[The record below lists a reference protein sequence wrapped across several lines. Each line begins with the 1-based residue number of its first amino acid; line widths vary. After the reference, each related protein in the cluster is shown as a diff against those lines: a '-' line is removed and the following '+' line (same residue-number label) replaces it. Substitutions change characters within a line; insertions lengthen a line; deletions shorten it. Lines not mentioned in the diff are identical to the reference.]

1 MEEAGAKVQ
10 GATERAATARVLLVQ
25 ALMRVRSWEVE
36 VPSVDSRAVEAVPR
50 EAVGAV
56 PREAVGA
63 VMTMRFGRRKSVGLL
78 KLLEQKRGRRS
89 PTQGVAVA
97 AVLLAVTEAAKEGL
111 ERVVEAPP

>member
-10 GATERAATARVLLVQ
+10 GATERAAAARVLLVQ
-25 ALMRVRSWEVE
+25 ALMRAPSWEVE

-50 EAVGAV
+50 E
-56 PREAVGA
+56 EAGA

-97 AVLLAVTEAAKEGL
+97 AVLLALTEAAKEGL
-111 ERVVEAPP
+111 ERVVGAPPWRR

>member
-25 ALMRVRSWEVE
+25 ALMRAPSWEVE
-36 VPSVDSRAVEAVPR
+36 VPSVDSRAVE
-50 EAVGAV
+50 AV

-111 ERVVEAPP
+111 ERVVEAPPWRR

>member
-10 GATERAATARVLLVQ
+10 GATERAATARALLVQ
-25 ALMRVRSWEVE
+25 ALMRAPSWEVE
-36 VPSVDSRAVEAVPR
+36 APSVDSRAVE
-50 EAVGAV
+50 AV

-63 VMTMRFGRRKSVGLL
+63 VMTMRFGRRKSVDLL

-111 ERVVEAPP
+111 ERVVEAPPWRR